1 MVDFQRCSC
10 HISLICKRVP
20 ETRDHVITY
29 AQLKPWHV
37 QPRWKSCSGI
47 THHSTTPGLSS
58 FHATMPG
65 VLRARKRPSVAV
77 DEDEERPRVSSAS
90 KRARHIPDAFDDAS
104 SSSQGNDE
112 DGPAVYQPG
121 SIVRVKL
128 INFVTYTFAEFHL
141 GPSLNMII
149 GPNGTGKSTLVCA
162 ICLGL
167 GWGTQVK
174 KSSDQFTC
182 LCYLGIL
189 TFVAPRKS

>member
-1 MVDFQRCSC
+1 
-10 HISLICKRVP
+10 
-20 ETRDHVITY
+20 
-29 AQLKPWHV
+29 
-37 QPRWKSCSGI
+37 
-47 THHSTTPGLSS
+47 
-58 FHATMPG
+58 MPG

-77 DEDEERPRVSSAS
+77 DEDEERASVSSAS
-90 KRARHIPDAFDDAS
+90 KRARHLPDALDDPP
-104 SSSQGNDE
+104 SSQSSDQYGS
-112 DGPAVYQPG
+112 AVYQPG

-174 KSSDQFTC
+174 
-182 LCYLGIL
+182 LL
-189 TFVAPRKS
+189 